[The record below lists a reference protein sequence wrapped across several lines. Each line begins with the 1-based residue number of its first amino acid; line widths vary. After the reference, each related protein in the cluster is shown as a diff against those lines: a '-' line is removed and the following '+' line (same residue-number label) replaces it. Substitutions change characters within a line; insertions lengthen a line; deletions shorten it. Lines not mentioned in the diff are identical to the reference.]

1 MFSKNCQTGHGAL
14 SLLFEGYSG
23 AFPGVKRQRHDVDP
37 SPLPKAEVKKKWN
50 YTSTPLLRLHGVEGE
65 IIKRQC
71 NEHKSKSVYSP
82 KVL

>member
-1 MFSKNCQTGHGAL
+1 MGHLASYL
-14 SLLFEGYSG
+14 KGYSG